1 MTPLYRIALTFA
13 VGIAGV
19 ITFRALSL
27 PLPFLLGPMIAC
39 LIAALLGLQMRTYAP
54 VTDTMRTILGVAVGA
69 SITPAVV
76 GQLPSMALSLLL
88 APVFLL
94 AAGAAGYPFLRR
106 VCGFDKAT
114 SFYAAMPGGLQDML
128 VFGEEAGG
136 DPRALSLLH
145 ATRVLLIVTIVP
157 FLLTFFFDTDLSGAP
172 GAPARDLPW
181 QDMALMAVAAIA
193 GWRIAKR
200 IGLFGASILGPMI
213 LAAILSV
220 TGAIS
225 TRPPAEAIQAAQFF
239 IGIVVGAKY
248 SGITL
253 AEVRRIVTAGLGHGV
268 VLAILAVLFA
278 EIVVI
283 SGLAPPLDAF
293 LAFSPGGQAEMA
305 IIAILSG
312 ADVAYVIVHHL
323 ARIVLVI
330 TCAPLVFR
338 WLR

>member
-1 MTPLYRIALTFA
+1 ML
-13 VGIAGV
+13 
-19 ITFRALSL
+19 
-27 PLPFLLGPMIAC
+27 AC
-39 LIAALLGLQMRTYAP
+39 LVAALLGLRMQTYGAL
-54 VTDTMRTILGVAVGA
+54 TDTMRTILGVAVGA

-76 GQLPSMALSLLL
+76 GQLPSMALSLMLTPL
-88 APVFLL
+88 FLI
-94 AAGAAGYPFLRR
+94 AAGVAGYPFLRR

-128 VFGEEAGG
+128 IFGEEAGG

-145 ATRVLLIVTIVP
+145 ATRILLIVSIVP
-157 FLLTFFFDTDLSGAP
+157 AVLTLAFDVNLSGAP
-172 GAPARDLPW
+172 GAPITQVSPLNL
-181 QDMALMAVAAIA
+181 ALMAGAALV
-193 GWRIAKR
+193 GWRVAKR
-200 IGLFGASILGPMI
+200 IGLFGASILGPMVC
-213 LAAILSV
+213 AAALSV
-220 TGAIS
+220 TGIIS
-225 TRPPAEAIQAAQFF
+225 ERPPAEAIQAAQFF

-253 AEVRRIVTAGLGHGV
+253 GEVRRIVTSGLGHGAI
-268 VLAILAVLFA
+268 LAILAVIFA
-278 EIVVI
+278 EIIVL

-305 IIAILSG
+305 VIAILSG
-312 ADVAYVIVHHL
+312 ADIAYVIVHHL